1 VKPTSW
7 KPARLYRL
15 DEAAA
20 KDADFAA
27 IWNDDR
33 TPRAVTTVKFYI
45 RDSTNRRGVEPDGF
59 EGWRDA
65 RMPSPAS
72 TR

>member
-1 VKPTSW
+1 MKPTSW
-7 KPARLYRL
+7 KSARLYRL

-33 TPRAVTTVKFYI
+33 APRAVTTVKFYI
-45 RDSTNRRGVEPDGF
+45 PDSTNRRGVEPDGF
-59 EGWRDA
+59 EG
-65 RMPSPAS
+65 
-72 TR
+72 